1 MKNAKEYMNTNLI
14 KMQLESRNLKPA
26 DVHRKLDFT
35 AGSMG
40 KYMSWRYLLTD
51 ERVEQLS
58 NFFGVYKSSI
68 TIKPSIKMKQIHEK
82 YKKKQKNYQIK
93 ADINRGRISKEEAAI
108 LSNDSE
114 TGLNNEL
121 FKELIDSNKEIIE
134 LDKHKIALLKQS
146 IENQI
151 SMLNSLNELSTSLKS
166 AESKVI
172 IRIDDFQKHYDE
184 ISGKHQAFTVSSLK
198 DIKRGINNG
207 RI

>member
-26 DVHRKLDFT
+26 DVDRKLDFT

-82 YKKKQKNYQIK
+82 YKKKQKNYQIVNCNNK
-93 ADINRGRISKEEAAI
+93 
-108 LSNDSE
+108 
-114 TGLNNEL
+114 LN
-121 FKELIDSNKEIIE
+121 
-134 LDKHKIALLKQS
+134 
-146 IENQI
+146 
-151 SMLNSLNELSTSLKS
+151 T
-166 AESKVI
+166 
-172 IRIDDFQKHYDE
+172 
-184 ISGKHQAFTVSSLK
+184 
-198 DIKRGINNG
+198 
-207 RI
+207 